1 MYVITPGCVRE
12 SWCFLWIKCHH
23 VLLVLGLLLIHCC
36 GLQSQGHGPMA
47 DSSGLEGFAHMGL
60 INDLLA

>member
-1 MYVITPGCVRE
+1 MSSHLAVSGSLGGFCGSR
-12 SWCFLWIKCHH
+12 CHH
-23 VLLVLGLLLIHCC
+23 VLLVLGLLLTHCC